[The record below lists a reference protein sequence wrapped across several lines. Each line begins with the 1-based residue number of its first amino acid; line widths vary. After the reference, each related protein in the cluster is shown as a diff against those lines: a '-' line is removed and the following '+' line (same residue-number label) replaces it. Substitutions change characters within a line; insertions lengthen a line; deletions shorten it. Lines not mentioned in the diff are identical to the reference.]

1 MATLVSP
8 GVSITVSDES
18 FYSPAGSGT
27 VPLIVI
33 ATAQDKKGPDGSTT
47 ASYTTSATA
56 NKLYQI
62 TSQRELL
69 QAYGNPNFKTSGGSP
84 VHGAETN
91 EYGLMAAYSFL
102 GIANRAYVLRA
113 DVDLAEL
120 ESSATAPSSKP
131 ANGAYW
137 LDSSSTTWGMKK
149 YDGSAW
155 VSEAGNIKITG
166 SSDLQSG
173 GVPKAA
179 FGKNNE
185 ICVRYLDADGTQ
197 ADRVSFYQKL
207 SNVWYLVGSSSWT
220 SAGSKDFQFASH
232 LGVPS
237 LRSDS
242 SALQSG
248 DLYLQTTSANNG
260 SSVSLKE
267 YSTTTSQFVTEGVVL
282 RQYSRTAYAVY
293 GSNLVK
299 GSIWGDHDGENG
311 EAEIVLKAHNGGT
324 TVTMESSAAITD
336 TAIANT
342 KASSSNVAFN
352 IYANASVTAIPVF
365 LTSET
370 AGKLAIDD
378 IVADIQSALSGAN
391 VVTTYADQIT
401 ASNNAGKVKLVNSK
415 GYDIR
420 VAAGASTFALSDI
433 NLTASTSSNW
443 TDITYD
449 ASATAPVGAT
459 ADGMLWY
466 DADISTTN
474 IDLLE
479 HNGST
484 WVSLTKDFQT
494 KATEPTVQS
503 DAGSLVTG
511 DIWLNSG
518 DTENLKLYRYNAT
531 TSKWVLIDMTDQSS
545 ADGVVFADF
554 RQSSTASLDADAPSA
569 ALYPSGMLAWN
580 FRASG
585 GNVKKWQTSYD
596 HGGATPLTNVWVSE
610 SGTKSDG
617 SPHLLRKAQR
627 KAVTKALQSAVT
639 SNQDIRNETNRFN
652 IAAVPGYPELADELL
667 TLGVDRKNTVFSIAD
682 APLRLASDSTSVKA
696 WINNTNNAVE
706 NGEDGML
713 SKSSEMAVYY
723 PHGLTTNL
731 DGTNVM
737 VPGSHMALRTFAFND
752 QVAFPWFAP
761 AGFQRGVVNN
771 ATSVGYLKAKEGEFE
786 SVALNEGQRDAYYL
800 NKVNPVSNFP
810 GRGISIFGQ
819 KTLNASASA
828 LDRVN
833 VSRLIIYLREQ
844 LDDAVKPFLFEQ
856 NDATTRNNAFSVVSR
871 LLDNLVSQRGL
882 FDYLVVC
889 DSTNNTPARI
899 DRNELHID
907 VAVQPI
913 KSVEFIYI
921 PIRIQNT
928 LGTTGNS

>member
-8 GVSITVSDES
+8 GVSVSVSDES

-33 ATAQDKKGPDGSTT
+33 ATAQDKKGPDGSST
-47 ASYTTSATA
+47 ADYTTSAKA

-69 QAYGNPNFKTSGGSP
+69 QNYGNPNFKVSGGSP
-84 VHGAETN
+84 VHGDESN

-113 DVDLAEL
+113 DVDLDQI
-120 ESSATAPSSKP
+120 ESSATAPNSKP
-131 ANGAYW
+131 ANGTYW
-137 LDSSSTTWGMKK
+137 LDTGSTVWGMKK
-149 YDGSAW
+149 YDGSNW
-155 VSEAGNIKITG
+155 ISEKSNVLVTAA
-166 SSDLQSG
+166 SDLQSG

-179 FGKNNE
+179 FGKNEE

-197 ADRVSFYQKL
+197 ADRVSFYQKW
-207 SNVWYLVGSSSWT
+207 SNVWYLVGSSGWD
-220 SAGSKDFQFASH
+220 SASSKDFQFASH

-237 LRSDS
+237 VRSDS

-260 SSVSLKE
+260 SSVSLSE
-267 YSTTTSQFVTEGVVL
+267 YDSTNAQFVTEGVVL
-282 RQYSRTAYAVY
+282 RQFSRTAYSVY
-293 GSNLVK
+293 GSDLVK
-299 GSIWGDHDGENG
+299 GSIWGDHDGENN
-311 EAEIVLKAHNGGT
+311 EAEIVLKAHNGGS
-324 TVTMESSAAITD
+324 TVTLESSAAVSD
-336 TAIANT
+336 TAISNT
-342 KASSSNVAFN
+342 KANASAIAFN
-352 IYANASVTAIPVF
+352 IFANASVTAIPVY

-370 AGKLAIDD
+370 SGNLAIDD
-378 IVADIQSALSGAN
+378 IVADIQSALSAAN
-391 VVTTYADQIT
+391 ISTTNADQIT
-401 ASNNAGKVKLVNSK
+401 ASNNAGKVKLVNSA
-415 GYDIR
+415 GRDIR
-420 VAAGASTFALSDI
+420 LSAGASSFSLSDI
-433 NLTASTSSNW
+433 NLSETTASNW
-443 TDITYD
+443 EAISYE
-449 ASATAPVGAT
+449 AKSTAPVGNT
-459 ADGMLWY
+459 ADGQLWY
-466 DADISTTN
+466 DADISTSN

-479 HNGST
+479 HNGSG

-494 KATEPTVQS
+494 KATEPTLQS
-503 DAGSLVTG
+503 DATALEDG
-511 DIWLNSG
+511 DIWLNSS
-518 DTENLKLYRYNAT
+518 DTENLKLYRYNLSST
-531 TSKWVLIDMTDQSS
+531 KWVLIDLSDQSS

-554 RQSSTASLDADAPSA
+554 RQSSSSSLDADAPNS
-569 ALYPSGMLAWN
+569 ALYPSGILAWN

-585 GNVKKWQTSYD
+585 GNVKKWQSSYD
-596 HGGATPLTNVWVSE
+596 WGGATNLANVWVSE
-610 SGTKSDG
+610 SGVKSDG
-617 SPHLLRKAQR
+617 SPYLLRKAQR
-627 KAVTKALQSAVT
+627 KVVVKALQSAIT

-682 APLRLASDSTSVKA
+682 APLRLADDSTSVKA

-731 DGTNVM
+731 DGTNIM

-752 QVAFPWFAP
+752 QVSFPWFAP

-786 SVALNEGQRDAYYL
+786 PSSLNEGQRDAYYL

-810 GRGISIFGQ
+810 GRGIAIFGQ
-819 KTLNASASA
+819 KTLNANASA

-844 LDDAVKPFLFEQ
+844 LDDAVKPFLFEP
-856 NDATTRNNAFSVVSR
+856 NDAITRNQAFSVVSR
-871 LLDNLVSQRGL
+871 LLDGLVSQRGL
-882 FDYLVVC
+882 ADFLVVC
-889 DSTNNTPARI
+889 DDTNNTPARI

-913 KSVEFIYI
+913 KAVEFIYI